1 MFAYALYFW
10 GDERNWQYFTT
21 VISQLRYV
29 DFGDQERRDF
39 DYQKEVLNDR
49 IGKLESKMSTQ
60 VQEANLIISEI
71 KDFLVRLQRVG

>member
-1 MFAYALYFW
+1 M
-10 GDERNWQYFTT
+10 
-21 VISQLRYV
+21 